1 MRNDLAI
8 VLDTTYILPI
18 FNIEVDVFRKK
29 DFNILINIRAKKML
43 PSQLIIEAKWVLY
56 SLIRKGRIRDINEAL
71 KDFNDGLRF
80 LMYRNFLSM
89 VNLLDPEIDLLEGKI
104 YKICRIKDYFDRI
117 ILAVAKFYDA
127 ILLTEDKDLLNLDVE
142 KYSNLIPR
150 KIMNWKTLKKRLL
163 K

>member
-29 DFNILINIRAKKML
+29 DFNILINISARKML

-56 SLIRKGRIRDINEAL
+56 SLVRKGRIRDVDGAL
-71 KDFNDGLRF
+71 KDFSDGLRF
-80 LMYRNFLSM
+80 LMYRNFLSI

-104 YKICRIKDYFDRI
+104 YKICGVKDYFDRI
-117 ILAVAKFYDA
+117 ILATAKFYDA
-127 ILLTEDKDLLNLDVE
+127 ILLTEDKDLLNLDIE

-150 KIMNWKTLKKRLL
+150 KIMNWKTLKKQLL